1 MAGKLGVLTL
11 NLVARIGQFVEPMK
25 NAERQTE
32 TSASNMARDFEEADK
47 GISMSAKNI
56 GLSLAGVAASYVS
69 IDRLINTQRT
79 FDKLNAGL
87 ITATGSAEGAAAAFD
102 SLQKFA
108 KETPYGLEQSVGAFI
123 KLTNLG
129 LKPSEAALTSYGNTA
144 AAMGKDLDQMIEAVA
159 DATTGEF
166 ERLKEFGIKASQE
179 NGKVSLTF
187 KGQTTTIRNNAKEI
201 EKYLLNL
208 GDVDFAGA
216 MENRMKTLDGSIA
229 NLEDTIDGLF
239 LKVSQS
245 GIGDAIKAGVDGAS
259 ESLETLGDNLDT
271 VGDIALVVGA
281 IFAGR
286 YASSMVGSIQKT
298 VAASIEQKQALVAE
312 QAESVK
318 LLGVQAQRARQ
329 NVALALTE
337 VNLARADFN
346 NATTAAARAAAT
358 QRLTAANIALAI
370 SEKQASIAT
379 TAYTA
384 ATGAATVAT
393 SRLAATKALLLGLTG
408 GWVGLGI
415 TVASVAAGYLMMRD
429 GADDS
434 TKSLRENN
442 ESVDDAI
449 KKYKELDE
457 VKRRAQLVSEKNTL
471 QDLAKEYDEVN
482 SKLITATYSFS
493 RHNDMTSEQSKQVN
507 ALIAEY
513 KKTGDIDQFSGK
525 INALNFISQTSKD
538 RFNTL
543 GGSVKDAGN
552 EFKNQKSFVD
562 QMAPAVKGV
571 GDQAKQT
578 AGEVAGLSAEIQKLL
593 NLNTEGASKSNYL
606 NELVKR
612 NIDPKLA
619 EMMYEARKASN
630 IAGTSERLNAKVLNS
645 VLDRWKADQGL
656 NKTLEERAK
665 IEERNKKL
673 VEAQGN
679 AMKVNALVASNAA
692 KANYAA
698 LESAKGLPKGLL
710 SAVNMTESPNSNT
723 ARSSAGARGA
733 FQFMPKTAERF
744 NVDVNSVNSSAKGAA
759 EYLDK
764 LLKMFEGNLENA
776 LRAYNWGEGNMQN
789 YLKYGSGMKNG
800 QKGYFADR
808 PMPRE
813 TREYSGKVMGYMGGS
828 SGISFTEDYSFDD
841 WLKEQEQFAI
851 EREKREKE
859 IAEKQKEL
867 ALEVATYREKVNSEL
882 ADKLEE
888 IDKAGFDSAKTAE
901 LKAEY
906 KKRAEIDIQV
916 SEAAHSDKLAGYSD
930 YLKSEEQLLNES
942 FARRQRD
949 LKLDLSLT
957 AEEYTKLSLELE
969 KQRNKE
975 LQQAKWRALEAR
987 QAMADQI
994 KSLASGSEDAYARA
1008 SMAPQA
1014 YERWVLESNR
1024 SNAQADLKKGRVK
1037 TERDILTSG
1046 SYSDED
1052 ERYQAL
1058 LDAHQAYRDGL
1069 AAIDLQYHRQVRELA
1084 QTQFQEQLGL
1094 WSGILSNGQNTF
1106 SQLTQSLKNSAGEQ
1120 SATYKTMFA
1129 LQQGFS
1135 VASSLVAA
1143 YTAYTQ
1149 AFADPSAMTLPQKF
1163 LGATAVM
1170 AALTPALATIAT
1182 VSMDGFANGG
1192 YTGHGGKYD
1201 PAGIVHKG
1209 EGVLT
1214 QEEIRALGGPEGFYA
1229 LRHSIKNGFADGG
1242 LALGSPADF
1251 GVKMPKLSG
1260 VSSQESQA
1268 PNVNVYTL
1276 PGETA
1281 DVSWNDGR
1289 LDVRIRKITRE
1300 TIMEDARNP
1309 NSGFSKAMK
1318 QNFTVS
1324 TRRL

>member
-1 MAGKLGVLTL
+1 MATKLGMLTL
-11 NLVARIGQFVEPMK
+11 DLVARIGQFVEPMK
-25 NAERQTE
+25 NAERQTKI
-32 TSASNMARDFEEADK
+32 SAGSMQREFEEADK

-208 GDVDFAGA
+208 GNVDFAGA

-312 QAESVK
+312 QAENVK

-393 SRLAATKALLLGLTG
+393 SRLAAVKALLLGLTG

-429 GADDS
+429 GADES

-525 INALNFISQTSKD
+525 INALNFIGQTSKD

-578 AGEVAGLSAEIQKLL
+578 AAEVAGLSEEIKKLL
-593 NLNTEGASKSNYL
+593 STNKEAMLKNTSLNAMIGAGA
-606 NELVKR
+606 
-612 NIDPKLA
+612 DPKLA
-619 EMMYEARKASN
+619 EYLYEARKAQG
-630 IAGTSERLNAKVLNS
+630 ILGTSKMLSEDVRKS
-645 VLDRWKADQGL
+645 VLARYNSEIGL
-656 NKTLEERAK
+656 NKTLEDRAK
-665 IEERNKKL
+665 IEERNRKL

-808 PMPRE
+808 PLPKE
-813 TREYSGKVMGYMGGS
+813 TREYSGKVMGYMGGA
-828 SGISFTEDYSFDD
+828 SGVSFNENYSFDD

-859 IAEKQKEL
+859 MAE
-867 ALEVATYREKVNSEL
+867 TR
-882 ADKLEE
+882 
-888 IDKAGFDSAKTAE
+888 KA
-901 LKAEY
+901 
-906 KKRAEIDIQV
+906 IQV
-916 SEAAHSDKLAGYSD
+916 SYYNEWQKLEYDNQERIKEIKKTFATDPTERDRLLGLQEKAYEDDVANWIKAQDERVKAENEA
-930 YLKSEEQLLNES
+930 N
-942 FARRQRD
+942 
-949 LKLDLSLT
+949 
-957 AEEYTKLSLELE
+957 
-969 KQRNKE
+969 
-975 LQQAKWRALEAR
+975 QQIILAR
-987 QAMADQI
+987 QNAFAMMNGPLGDMVQTGVE
-994 KSLASGSEDAYARA
+994 ASARA
-1008 SMAPQA
+1008 SMNPEEYQ
-1014 YERWVLESNR
+1014 RWQMNNEQQDGYSQLSDSLYSARSGIESNEYL
-1024 SNAQADLKKGRVK
+1024 SE
-1037 TERDILTSG
+1037 TEK
-1046 SYSDED
+1046 
-1052 ERYQAL
+1052 YQQL
-1058 LDAHQAYRDGL
+1058 NDAYRVYLDGKKAL
-1069 AAIDLQYHRQVRELA
+1069 TEEYAKQDKELLNQQKID
-1084 QTQFQEQLGL
+1084 QLNL
-1094 WSGILSNGQNTF
+1094 WSGVLGQAQNTF
-1106 SQLTQSLKNSAGEQ
+1106 AQLTQSAKDSAGEQ
-1120 SATYKTMFA
+1120 SSTYKAMFA
-1129 LQQGFS
+1129 MQKAFS
-1135 VASSLVAA
+1135 IASSIAA
-1143 YTAYTQ
+1143 AWTAYTT
-1149 AFADPSAMTLPQKF
+1149 AFADPSAMTLAQKF
-1163 LGATAVM
+1163 AGGAAVM
-1170 AALTPALATIAT
+1170 AALTPALSTIAS
-1182 VSMDGFANGG
+1182 VSIDGMAHDGIDNIPKEGTWLLDKGERVVDSRTNADLKGMIANQKNGG
-1192 YTGHGGKYD
+1192 GDVSISVQVTD
-1201 PAGIVHKG
+1201 S
-1209 EGVLT
+1209 GVTT
-1214 QEEIRALGGPEGFYA
+1214 QSNQSDQKQLGQMIGNAVRTIIRQEQ
-1229 LRHSIKNGFADGG
+1229 RQGG
-1242 LALGSPADF
+1242 L
-1251 GVKMPKLSG
+1251 LS
-1260 VSSQESQA
+1260 
-1268 PNVNVYTL
+1268 
-1276 PGETA
+1276 
-1281 DVSWNDGR
+1281 
-1289 LDVRIRKITRE
+1289 K
-1300 TIMEDARNP
+1300 
-1309 NSGFSKAMK
+1309 
-1318 QNFTVS
+1318 
-1324 TRRL
+1324 

>member
-25 NAERQTE
+25 NAERQTK

-187 KGQTTTIRNNAKEI
+187 KGQTTIIRNNAKEI

-208 GDVDFAGA
+208 GNVDFAGA

-281 IFAGR
+281 IFAGK
-286 YASSMVGSIQKT
+286 YASSMISSIQKT

-370 SEKQASIAT
+370 SEKQASMAT

-393 SRLAATKALLLGLTG
+393 SRLAAAKALLLGLTG

-429 GADDS
+429 GADKS

-507 ALIAEY
+507 ALISEY

-578 AGEVAGLSAEIQKLL
+578 AIETANLSAEIRKLL
-593 NLNTEGASKSNYL
+593 SEANQTIKDSAITSALASRGYNDTMIELAKKYLNVEGAIVTNAKGQKVLKDELNTKLREEYQAIMRSK
-606 NELVKR
+606 
-612 NIDPKLA
+612 
-619 EMMYEARKASN
+619 
-630 IAGTSERLNAKVLNS
+630 NAV
-645 VLDRWKADQGL
+645 D
-656 NKTLEERAK
+656 
-665 IEERNKKL
+665 ERNKAEEKSKKL
-673 VEAQGN
+673 LEATGN
-679 AMKVNALVASNAA
+679 AMKVNAKVAANAA
-692 KANYAA
+692 KYNFAA
-698 LESAKGLPKGLL
+698 IEAKNKLPSGLL
-710 SAVNMTESPNSNT
+710 SAIHMQESRGNAN
-723 ARSSAGARGA
+723 AYNKSSGAAGG
-733 FQFMPKTAERF
+733 FQFLEGTAKQYGVKDRY
-744 NVDVNSVNSSAKGAA
+744 NLAQSAEGAGKYMAYLLDLFKGD
-759 EYLDK
+759 LDK
-764 LLKMFEGNLENA
+764 A
-776 LRAYNWGEGNMQN
+776 VSAYHAGEGNVQRGTN
-789 YLKYGSGMKNG
+789 IGPVNRQYVKNI
-800 QKGYFADR
+800 KGYL
-808 PMPRE
+808 
-813 TREYSGKVMGYMGGS
+813 GGS
-828 SGISFTEDYSFDD
+828 SGVSFTEDYSFDD
-841 WLKEQEQFAI
+841 WLKEFEQTIAEQEKI
-851 EREKREKE
+851 EKE
-859 IAEKQKEL
+859 LTE
-867 ALEVATYREKVNSEL
+867 TR
-882 ADKLEE
+882 
-888 IDKAGFDSAKTAE
+888 KA
-901 LKAEY
+901 
-906 KKRAEIDIQV
+906 IQV
-916 SEAAHSDKLAGYSD
+916 SYYNEWQNLEYDNQERIKEIEKAFATDPTERD
-930 YLKSEEQLLNES
+930 RLLG
-942 FARRQRD
+942 
-949 LKLDLSLT
+949 
-957 AEEYTKLSLELE
+957 
-969 KQRNKE
+969 
-975 LQQAKWRALEAR
+975 LQQKTYEDDVANWIKAQDDRVKAENEANQQIILAR
-987 QAMADQI
+987 QNAFAMMNGPLGAMVQMGVE
-994 KSLASGSEDAYARA
+994 ASARA
-1008 SMAPQA
+1008 SMKPEEYQRWQLGNEQQDGYSQLADNLYSAREGIQNDEYTTDTEKYQQLEQA
-1014 YERWVLESNR
+1014 YEVYLQNKAALSE
-1024 SNAQADLKKGRVK
+1024 A
-1037 TERDILTSG
+1037 
-1046 SYSDED
+1046 YSK
-1052 ERYQAL
+1052 
-1058 LDAHQAYRDGL
+1058 
-1069 AAIDLQYHRQVRELA
+1069 
-1084 QTQFQEQLGL
+1084 QEQDLAKAQYESQLSLWGNLLGQA
-1094 WSGILSNGQNTF
+1094 QNTW
-1106 SQLTQSLKNSAGEQ
+1106 SQMTQAVKDSEGEQ
-1120 SATYKTMFA
+1120 SAAFKAMFLMQQIFAIGSA
-1129 LQQGFS
+1129 LISTHLAATQ
-1135 VASSLVAA
+1135 VAA
-1143 YTAYTQ
+1143 DATIPFFGAKIAASKAMLAMGYANVGLIAGQTIAGMAHDGIDNIPREGTWLLDKGERVVDSRTNADLKNMIANQNSNGPQININVPPGYTAEQ
-1149 AFADPSAMTLPQKF
+1149 SR
-1163 LGATAVM
+1163 G
-1170 AALTPALATIAT
+1170 
-1182 VSMDGFANGG
+1182 
-1192 YTGHGGKYD
+1192 
-1201 PAGIVHKG
+1201 
-1209 EGVLT
+1209 
-1214 QEEIRALGGPEGFYA
+1214 
-1229 LRHSIKNGFADGG
+1229 ADG
-1242 LALGSPADF
+1242 AVTIDIVEKRIKQSWRNLG
-1251 GVKMPKLSG
+1251 
-1260 VSSQESQA
+1260 
-1268 PNVNVYTL
+1268 
-1276 PGETA
+1276 
-1281 DVSWNDGR
+1281 
-1289 LDVRIRKITRE
+1289 
-1300 TIMEDARNP
+1300 NP
-1309 NSGFSKAMK
+1309 NSYESKQVQRNTTAGVK
-1318 QNFTVS
+1318 
-1324 TRRL
+1324 R

>member
-11 NLVARIGQFVEPMK
+11 DLIARIGQFVEPMK
-25 NAERQTE
+25 NAERQTK

-108 KETPYGLEQSVGAFI
+108 KETPYGLEQSVQAFI
-123 KLTNLG
+123 RLKNLG
-129 LKPSEAALTSYGNTA
+129 LNPSEAALMSYGNTA
-144 AAMGKDLDQMIEAVA
+144 AAMGGDLIQMIEAVA

-166 ERLKEFGIKASQE
+166 ERLKAFGIKASQE
-179 NGKVSLTF
+179 NGKVSLVF
-187 KGQTTTIRNNAKEI
+187 KGQTTTIKNNAKEI
-201 EKYLLNL
+201 EKYLLRL
-208 GDVDFAGA
+208 GNVDFAGA
-216 MENRMKTLDGSIA
+216 STNRMKTLDGSIS
-229 NLEDTIDGLF
+229 NLEDTIDSLF

-286 YASSMVGSIQKT
+286 YSANMLGSIQKT
-298 VAASIEQKQALVAE
+298 IAASVEQKQALVAE
-312 QAESVK
+312 KAANVQLLSTQMQAARSKVGALTAEQN
-318 LLGVQAQRARQ
+318 LLIARIRQ
-329 NVALALTE
+329 NT
-337 VNLARADFN
+337 NLQERIVLEARATQVAIQLAVAERQ
-346 NATTAAARAAAT
+346 ATASTAAYTVAT
-358 QRLTAANIALAI
+358 
-370 SEKQASIAT
+370 S
-379 TAYTA
+379 A
-384 ATGAATVAT
+384 ATGAT
-393 SRLAATKALLLGLTG
+393 SRLASAKALLLGLTG
-408 GWVGLGI
+408 GWVGLGL

-429 GADDS
+429 GADES

-442 ESVDDAI
+442 ESVNDAI

-673 VEAQGN
+673 IESQGN

-723 ARSSAGARGA
+723 ARSGAGARGA

-859 IAEKQKEL
+859 MAETK
-867 ALEVATYREKVNSEL
+867 
-882 ADKLEE
+882 
-888 IDKAGFDSAKTAE
+888 KA
-901 LKAEY
+901 
-906 KKRAEIDIQV
+906 IQV
-916 SEAAHSDKLAGYSD
+916 SYYNEWQNLEYDNQERIKEIEKAFATDPTERD
-930 YLKSEEQLLNES
+930 RLLG
-942 FARRQRD
+942 
-949 LKLDLSLT
+949 
-957 AEEYTKLSLELE
+957 
-969 KQRNKE
+969 
-975 LQQAKWRALEAR
+975 LQQKAYEDDVANWIKAQDDRVKAENEANQQIILAR
-987 QAMADQI
+987 QNAFAMMNGPLGVMTQMGVE
-994 KSLASGSEDAYARA
+994 ASARA
-1008 SMAPQA
+1008 SMKPEEYQRWQLGNEQQDGYSQLADNLYSAREGIQNDEYTTDTEKYQQLEQA
-1014 YERWVLESNR
+1014 YEVYLQNKAALSE
-1024 SNAQADLKKGRVK
+1024 A
-1037 TERDILTSG
+1037 
-1046 SYSDED
+1046 YSK
-1052 ERYQAL
+1052 
-1058 LDAHQAYRDGL
+1058 
-1069 AAIDLQYHRQVRELA
+1069 
-1084 QTQFQEQLGL
+1084 QEQDLAKTQYESQLSLWGNLLGQA
-1094 WSGILSNGQNTF
+1094 QNTW
-1106 SQLTQSLKNSAGEQ
+1106 SQMTQAVKDSEGEQ
-1120 SATYKTMFA
+1120 SAAFKAMFLMQQMFA
-1129 LQQGFS
+1129 IGSALVSTHLAATQ
-1135 VASSLVAA
+1135 VAA
-1143 YTAYTQ
+1143 
-1149 AFADPSAMTLPQKF
+1149 D
-1163 LGATAVM
+1163 
-1170 AALTPALATIAT
+1170 ATIPLFGAKILASKAILAMGYANVAMIAGQT
-1182 VSMDGFANGG
+1182 ISGMAHDGIDNIPKEG
-1192 YTGHGGKYD
+1192 TWLLD
-1201 PAGIVHKG
+1201 KG
-1209 EGVLT
+1209 ERVVDSRTNSDLKNYLSEARNSNSGAKITINNNTGAQVDAR
-1214 QEEIRALGGPEGFYA
+1214 QNPDG
-1229 LRHSIKNGFADGG
+1229 SIDIDVIERQ
-1242 LALGSPADF
+1242 LA
-1251 GVKMPKLSG
+1251 
-1260 VSSQESQA
+1260 
-1268 PNVNVYTL
+1268 
-1276 PGETA
+1276 
-1281 DVSWNDGR
+1281 GR
-1289 LDVRIRKITRE
+1289 LG
-1300 TIMEDARNP
+1300 NP
-1309 NSGFSKAMK
+1309 NSTLSKSLK
-1318 QNFTVS
+1318 QNT
-1324 TRRL
+1324 TAARRR

>member
-25 NAERQTE
+25 NAERQTK

-208 GDVDFAGA
+208 GNVDFAGA

-229 NLEDTIDGLF
+229 NLEDTMDGLF

-281 IFAGR
+281 IFAGK
-286 YASSMVGSIQKT
+286 YASSMISSIQKT

-337 VNLARADFN
+337 VNLARADIN

-370 SEKQASIAT
+370 SEKQASMAT

-393 SRLAATKALLLGLTG
+393 SRLAAAKALLLGLTG

-415 TVASVAAGYLMMRD
+415 TVASVATGYLMMRD
-429 GADDS
+429 GADES

-525 INALNFISQTSKD
+525 INALNFINETGKD
-538 RFNTL
+538 KFNTL
-543 GGSVKDAGN
+543 AGSVKTAGN
-552 EFKNQKSFVD
+552 EFKTQKTFIS
-562 QMAPAVKGV
+562 QMEPALKGV

-578 AGEVAGLSAEIQKLL
+578 AIETANLSAEIRKLL
-593 NLNTEGASKSNYL
+593 NEANQTIKDSAVTSALASRGYNDTMIELAKKYLNVEGAI
-606 NELVKR
+606 V
-612 NIDPKLA
+612 
-619 EMMYEARKASN
+619 
-630 IAGTSERLNAKVLNS
+630 TNAKGQKVLKDE
-645 VLDRWKADQGL
+645 LKIKLR
-656 NKTLEERAK
+656 EEYQAIMRSKNAVD
-665 IEERNKKL
+665 ERNKAEEKSKKL
-673 VEAQGN
+673 LEATGN
-679 AMKVNALVASNAA
+679 AMKVNAKVAANAA
-692 KANYAA
+692 KYNFAA
-698 LESAKGLPKGLL
+698 IEAKNKLPSGLL
-710 SAVNMTESPNSNT
+710 SAIHMQESRGNAN
-723 ARSSAGARGA
+723 AYNKSSGAAGG
-733 FQFMPKTAERF
+733 FQFLEGTAKQYGVKDRY
-744 NVDVNSVNSSAKGAA
+744 NLAQSAEGAGKYIAYLLDLFKG
-759 EYLDK
+759 D
-764 LLKMFEGNLENA
+764 LEKA
-776 LRAYNWGEGNMQN
+776 VSAYHAGEGNVQRGTN
-789 YLKYGSGMKNG
+789 IGPVNRQYVKNI
-800 QKGYFADR
+800 KGYL
-808 PMPRE
+808 
-813 TREYSGKVMGYMGGS
+813 GGS
-828 SGISFTEDYSFDD
+828 SGVSFTEDYSFDD
-841 WLKEQEQFAI
+841 WLKELEQRVSEQEKL
-851 EREKREKE
+851 E
-859 IAEKQKEL
+859 KEL
-867 ALEVATYREKVNSEL
+867 AETKKAIQISYHNEWQTLEFENQERIKEIEKAFATDPTERDRLLGLQQKAYEDDVANW
-882 ADKLEE
+882 
-888 IDKAGFDSAKTAE
+888 IKAQDE
-901 LKAEY
+901 RVKAEN
-906 KKRAEIDIQV
+906 
-916 SEAAHSDKLAGYSD
+916 EA
-930 YLKSEEQLLNES
+930 N
-942 FARRQRD
+942 
-949 LKLDLSLT
+949 
-957 AEEYTKLSLELE
+957 
-969 KQRNKE
+969 
-975 LQQAKWRALEAR
+975 QQIILAR
-987 QAMADQI
+987 QNAFAMMNEPLGTMVQMGVE
-994 KSLASGSEDAYARA
+994 ASARA
-1008 SMAPQA
+1008 SMKPEEYQRWQLSNEQQDGYSQLADNLYSAREGIQNDEHTTDTEKYAKLNEA
-1014 YERWVLESNR
+1014 YKTYLDS
-1024 SNAQADLKKGRVK
+1024 KKALS
-1037 TERDILTSG
+1037 E
-1046 SYSDED
+1046 SYSK
-1052 ERYQAL
+1052 
-1058 LDAHQAYRDGL
+1058 
-1069 AAIDLQYHRQVRELA
+1069 
-1084 QTQFQEQLGL
+1084 QEQDLAKTQYESQLSLWGNLLGQA
-1094 WSGILSNGQNTF
+1094 QNTW
-1106 SQLTQSLKNSAGEQ
+1106 SQMTQAVKDSEGEQ
-1120 SATYKTMFA
+1120 SGAFKAMFLMQQMFA
-1129 LQQGFS
+1129 IGSALVSTHLAATQ
-1135 VASSLVAA
+1135 VAA
-1143 YTAYTQ
+1143 
-1149 AFADPSAMTLPQKF
+1149 D
-1163 LGATAVM
+1163 
-1170 AALTPALATIAT
+1170 ATIPFFGAKISASKAMLAMGYANVGLIAGQT
-1182 VSMDGFANGG
+1182 IAGMAHDGIDNIPKEGTWLLDKGERVVDSRTNSDLKDFIANGG
-1192 YTGHGGKYD
+1192 NGPQININVPPGYTAEQSRG
-1201 PAGIVHKG
+1201 
-1209 EGVLT
+1209 
-1214 QEEIRALGGPEGFYA
+1214 
-1229 LRHSIKNGFADGG
+1229 ADG
-1242 LALGSPADF
+1242 AVTIDIVEKRIKQSWSNLG
-1251 GVKMPKLSG
+1251 
-1260 VSSQESQA
+1260 
-1268 PNVNVYTL
+1268 
-1276 PGETA
+1276 
-1281 DVSWNDGR
+1281 
-1289 LDVRIRKITRE
+1289 
-1300 TIMEDARNP
+1300 NP
-1309 NSGFSKAMK
+1309 NSYESKQVQRNTTAGVK
-1318 QNFTVS
+1318 
-1324 TRRL
+1324 R

>member
-11 NLVARIGQFVEPMK
+11 DLIARIGQFVEPMK
-25 NAERQTE
+25 NAERQTK

-201 EKYLLNL
+201 EKYLLDL
-208 GDVDFAGA
+208 GNVDFAGA

-415 TVASVAAGYLMMRD
+415 TVASVATGYLMMRD

-525 INALNFISQTSKD
+525 INALNFINETGKD
-538 RFNTL
+538 KFNTL
-543 GGSVKDAGN
+543 AGSVKTAGN
-552 EFKNQKSFVD
+552 EFKTQKTFVS
-562 QMAPAVKGV
+562 QMEPALKGV

-578 AGEVAGLSAEIQKLL
+578 AGEVAGLSEEIKKLL
-593 NLNTEGASKSNYL
+593 STNKEAMLKNTSLNAMIGAGA
-606 NELVKR
+606 
-612 NIDPKLA
+612 DPKLA
-619 EMMYEARKASN
+619 EYLYEARKAQG
-630 IAGTSERLNAKVLNS
+630 ILGTSKMLSEDVRKS
-645 VLDRWKADQGL
+645 VLARYNSEIGL

-673 VEAQGN
+673 IEAQGN

-692 KANYAA
+692 KANAEA
-698 LESAKGLPKGLL
+698 LEAAKNLPKGLL
-710 SAVNMTESPNSNT
+710 SAVNMVESPKSNSAT
-723 ARSSAGARGA
+723 SRAGAGGPM
-733 FQFMPKTAERF
+733 QFMPATADRYK
-744 NVDVNSVNSSAKGAA
+744 VDIKSVESSYRGASN
-759 EYLDK
+759 YLKD
-764 LLKMFEGNLENA
+764 LLKMFDGDLENA

-789 YLKYGSGMKNG
+789 YLKYGSGMKPLGNNKF
-800 QKGYFADR
+800 QKGYFPNY
-808 PMPRE
+808 PMPKE

-828 SGISFTEDYSFDD
+828 SGVSFTEDYSFDD

-851 EREKREKE
+851 EREKLEKE
-859 IAEKQKEL
+859 VVETK
-867 ALEVATYREKVNSEL
+867 
-882 ADKLEE
+882 
-888 IDKAGFDSAKTAE
+888 KA
-901 LKAEY
+901 
-906 KKRAEIDIQV
+906 IQV
-916 SEAAHSDKLAGYSD
+916 SYYNEWQNLEYDNQERIKEIEKAFATDPTERDRLLGLQEKAYEDDVANWIKAQDERVKAENEA
-930 YLKSEEQLLNES
+930 N
-942 FARRQRD
+942 
-949 LKLDLSLT
+949 
-957 AEEYTKLSLELE
+957 
-969 KQRNKE
+969 
-975 LQQAKWRALEAR
+975 QQIILAR
-987 QAMADQI
+987 QNAFAMMNGPLGDMVQTGVE
-994 KSLASGSEDAYARA
+994 ASARA
-1008 SMAPQA
+1008 SMNPEEYQ
-1014 YERWVLESNR
+1014 RWQMNNEQQDGYSQLGDDLYSAR
-1024 SNAQADLKKGRVK
+1024 SGIENNEFLSE
-1037 TERDILTSG
+1037 T
-1046 SYSDED
+1046 
-1052 ERYQAL
+1052 ERYQQLNDAYKIYLDGKKAL
-1058 LDAHQAYRDGL
+1058 TEEYAKQEADYAQYQHDNQLSMYGSLLSQAGTVWGTMTEMVKDAAGEGSAAYK
-1069 AAIDLQYHRQVRELA
+1069 AMFLA
-1084 QTQFQEQLGL
+1084 QQA
-1094 WSGILSNGQNTF
+1094 IAIGQAIINT
-1106 SQLTQSLKNSAGEQ
+1106 E
-1120 SATYKTMFA
+1120 
-1129 LQQGFS
+1129 
-1135 VASSLVAA
+1135 
-1143 YTAYTQ
+1143 
-1149 AFADPSAMTLPQKF
+1149 
-1163 LGATAVM
+1163 LGATAALKVDPTGFMSMMTRGIGYASVGLIAAQTISGM
-1170 AALTPALATIAT
+1170 AH
-1182 VSMDGFANGG
+1182 DGIDNIPKEG
-1192 YTGHGGKYD
+1192 TWLLD
-1201 PAGIVHKG
+1201 KG
-1209 EGVLT
+1209 ERVVDSRTNADLKDYL
-1214 QEEIRALGGPEGFYA
+1214 AKGG
-1229 LRHSIKNGFADGG
+1229 RSGG
-1242 LALGSPADF
+1242 GD
-1251 GVKMPKLSG
+1251 VNITVHVTDSG
-1260 VSSQESQA
+1260 VSTQSNQNEQKQLGQMIGNAVRTVIRQEQRQGG
-1268 PNVNVYTL
+1268 L
-1276 PGETA
+1276 
-1281 DVSWNDGR
+1281 
-1289 LDVRIRKITRE
+1289 L
-1300 TIMEDARNP
+1300 
-1309 NSGFSKAMK
+1309 SK
-1318 QNFTVS
+1318 
-1324 TRRL
+1324 

>member
-25 NAERQTE
+25 NAERQTK

-69 IDRLINTQRT
+69 LDRLINTQRT

-208 GDVDFAGA
+208 GNVDFSGA

-312 QAESVK
+312 QAENVK

-393 SRLAATKALLLGLTG
+393 SRLAAAKALLLGLTG

-429 GADDS
+429 GADES

-457 VKRRAQLVSEKNTL
+457 VKRRAQLVSEKTTL
-471 QDLAKEYDEVN
+471 QDLAKGYDEIN

-525 INALNFISQTSKD
+525 INALNFINQTGKD
-538 RFNTL
+538 KFNTL
-543 GGSVKDAGN
+543 AGSVKTAGN
-552 EFKNQKSFVD
+552 EFKTQKTFVS
-562 QMAPAVKGV
+562 QMEPALKGV

-578 AGEVAGLSAEIQKLL
+578 ATETANLSAEIKKLL
-593 NLNTEGASKSNYL
+593 SINTDNALKSNYL
-606 NELVKR
+606 NESVKR
-612 NIDPKLA
+612 GVDPELA
-619 EMMYEARKASN
+619 EMLYEARSTLGLIGSGKKLSD
-630 IAGTSERLNAKVLNS
+630 EVLKS
-645 VLDRWKADQGL
+645 VFDRWKADQGL
-656 NKTLEERAK
+656 NKTLEDRAK
-665 IEERNKKL
+665 IEEKNKKL

-679 AMKVNALVASNAA
+679 AMKVNAKVAANAA
-692 KANYAA
+692 KYNFAA
-698 LESAKGLPKGLL
+698 IEAKNKLPAGLL
-710 SAVNMTESPNSNT
+710 SAIHMQESRGNAN
-723 ARSSAGARGA
+723 AYNKSSGAAGG
-733 FQFMPKTAERF
+733 FQFLEGTAKQYGVKDRY
-744 NVDVNSVNSSAKGAA
+744 NLAQSAEGAGKYMAYLLDLFKGD
-759 EYLDK
+759 LDK
-764 LLKMFEGNLENA
+764 A
-776 LRAYNWGEGNMQN
+776 VSAYHAGEGNVQRGTN
-789 YLKYGSGMKNG
+789 IGPVNRQYVKNI
-800 QKGYFADR
+800 KGYL
-808 PMPRE
+808 
-813 TREYSGKVMGYMGGS
+813 GGS
-828 SGISFTEDYSFDD
+828 SGVSFTEDYSFDD
-841 WLKEQEQFAI
+841 WLKEFEQT
-851 EREKREKE
+851 
-859 IAEKQKEL
+859 IAEQE
-867 ALEVATYREKVNSEL
+867 
-882 ADKLEE
+882 KLEKDLTE
-888 IDKAGFDSAKTAE
+888 TRKA
-901 LKAEY
+901 
-906 KKRAEIDIQV
+906 IQV
-916 SEAAHSDKLAGYSD
+916 SYYNEWQNLEYDNQERIKEIEKAFATDPTERD
-930 YLKSEEQLLNES
+930 RLLG
-942 FARRQRD
+942 
-949 LKLDLSLT
+949 
-957 AEEYTKLSLELE
+957 
-969 KQRNKE
+969 
-975 LQQAKWRALEAR
+975 LQQKAYEDDVANWIKAQDERVKAENEANQQIILAR
-987 QAMADQI
+987 QNAFAMMNGPLGAMVQMGVE
-994 KSLASGSEDAYARA
+994 ASARA
-1008 SMAPQA
+1008 SMNPGEYQRWQLGNEQQDGYSQLADNLYSAREGIQNDEYTTDTEKYQQLEQA
-1014 YERWVLESNR
+1014 YEVYLQNKAALSE
-1024 SNAQADLKKGRVK
+1024 A
-1037 TERDILTSG
+1037 
-1046 SYSDED
+1046 YSK
-1052 ERYQAL
+1052 
-1058 LDAHQAYRDGL
+1058 
-1069 AAIDLQYHRQVRELA
+1069 
-1084 QTQFQEQLGL
+1084 QEQDLAKTQYESQLSLWGNLLGQA
-1094 WSGILSNGQNTF
+1094 QNTW
-1106 SQLTQSLKNSAGEQ
+1106 SQMTQAVKDSEGEQ
-1120 SATYKTMFA
+1120 SGAFKAMFLMQQMFA
-1129 LQQGFS
+1129 IGSALVSTHLAATQ
-1135 VASSLVAA
+1135 VAA
-1143 YTAYTQ
+1143 
-1149 AFADPSAMTLPQKF
+1149 D
-1163 LGATAVM
+1163 
-1170 AALTPALATIAT
+1170 ATIPFFGAKIAASKAMLAMGYANVGLIAGQT
-1182 VSMDGFANGG
+1182 IAGMAHDGIDNIPKEGTWLLDKGERVVDSRTNSDLKDFIANGG
-1192 YTGHGGKYD
+1192 
-1201 PAGIVHKG
+1201 
-1209 EGVLT
+1209 
-1214 QEEIRALGGPEGFYA
+1214 
-1229 LRHSIKNGFADGG
+1229 S
-1242 LALGSPADF
+1242 
-1251 GVKMPKLSG
+1251 
-1260 VSSQESQA
+1260 A

-1281 DVSWNDGR
+1281 DVSWDNGQ
-1289 LDVRIRKITRE
+1289 LDVRIRKIAKEEAKTPWSE
-1300 TIMEDARNP
+1300 LNNP
-1309 NSGFSKAMK
+1309 NSYSSKQIQRNTTAGVK
-1318 QNFTVS
+1318 
-1324 TRRL
+1324 R

>member
-25 NAERQTE
+25 NAERQTK

-201 EKYLLNL
+201 EKYLLDL
-208 GDVDFAGA
+208 GNVDFAGA

-370 SEKQASIAT
+370 SEKQASMAT

-393 SRLAATKALLLGLTG
+393 SRLAAAKALLLGLTG

-429 GADDS
+429 GADES

-449 KKYKELDE
+449 KRYKELDE
-457 VKRRAQLVSEKNTL
+457 VKRRAQLVSEKSTL

-578 AGEVAGLSAEIQKLL
+578 AIETANLSAEIRKLL
-593 NLNTEGASKSNYL
+593 SEANQTIKDSAITSALANRGYNDTMIELAKKYLNVEGAI
-606 NELVKR
+606 V
-612 NIDPKLA
+612 
-619 EMMYEARKASN
+619 
-630 IAGTSERLNAKVLNS
+630 TNAKGQKVLKDE
-645 VLDRWKADQGL
+645 L
-656 NKTLEERAK
+656 KTKLREEYQAIMRSKNAVD
-665 IEERNKKL
+665 ERNKAEEKSKKL
-673 VEAQGN
+673 LEATGN
-679 AMKVNALVASNAA
+679 AMKVNAKVAANAA
-692 KANYAA
+692 KYNFAA
-698 LESAKGLPKGLL
+698 IEAKNKLPEGLL
-710 SAVNMTESPNSNT
+710 SAIHMQESRGNAN
-723 ARSSAGARGA
+723 AYNKSSGAAGG
-733 FQFMPKTAERF
+733 FQFLEGTAKQYGVKDRY
-744 NVDVNSVNSSAKGAA
+744 NLAQSAEGAGKYMAYLLDLFKGD
-759 EYLDK
+759 LDK
-764 LLKMFEGNLENA
+764 A
-776 LRAYNWGEGNMQN
+776 VSAYHAGEGNVQRGTN
-789 YLKYGSGMKNG
+789 IGPVNRQYVKNI
-800 QKGYFADR
+800 KGYL
-808 PMPRE
+808 
-813 TREYSGKVMGYMGGS
+813 GGS
-828 SGISFTEDYSFDD
+828 SGVSFTEDYSFDD
-841 WLKEQEQFAI
+841 WLKEFEQTIAEQE
-851 EREKREKE
+851 KLEKE
-859 IAEKQKEL
+859 LTETRKAVQVSYYNEWQNLEYDNQERIKEIEKAFATDPTERDRLLGLQQKAYEDD
-867 ALEVATYREKVNSEL
+867 VANW
-882 ADKLEE
+882 
-888 IDKAGFDSAKTAE
+888 IKAQDE
-901 LKAEY
+901 RVKAEN
-906 KKRAEIDIQV
+906 
-916 SEAAHSDKLAGYSD
+916 EA
-930 YLKSEEQLLNES
+930 N
-942 FARRQRD
+942 
-949 LKLDLSLT
+949 
-957 AEEYTKLSLELE
+957 
-969 KQRNKE
+969 
-975 LQQAKWRALEAR
+975 QQIILAR
-987 QAMADQI
+987 QNAFAMMNGPLGAMVQMGVE
-994 KSLASGSEDAYARA
+994 ASARA
-1008 SMAPQA
+1008 SMNPKEYQRWQLGNEQQDGYSQLSDGLSSAREGIENNEYLSETERYQQLEQA
-1014 YERWVLESNR
+1014 YETYLQNK
-1024 SNAQADLKKGRVK
+1024 A
-1037 TERDILTSG
+1037 
-1046 SYSDED
+1046 
-1052 ERYQAL
+1052 AL
-1058 LDAHQAYRDGL
+1058 SEAYNK
-1069 AAIDLQYHRQVRELA
+1069 QERELA

-1143 YTAYTQ
+1143 YTAYAQ

-1182 VSMDGFANGG
+1182 VSIDGMA
-1192 YTGHGGKYD
+1192 HD
-1201 PAGIVHKG
+1201 GIDNIPKEGTWLLDKG
-1209 EGVLT
+1209 ERVVDSRTNSDLKDYLANQKSGGGINFT
-1214 QEEIRALGGPEGFYA
+1214 QTIVIQ
-1229 LRHSIKNGFADGG
+1229 SDGSTKTDNQG
-1242 LALGSPADF
+1242 DMKQFGS
-1251 GVKMPKLSG
+1251 MI
-1260 VSSQESQA
+1260 
-1268 PNVNVYTL
+1268 
-1276 PGETA
+1276 ETA
-1281 DVSWNDGR
+1281 VVSVIN
-1289 LDVRIRKITRE
+1289 RE
-1300 TIMEDARNP
+1300 LRQGGAIK
-1309 NSGFSKAMK
+1309 KAI
-1318 QNFTVS
+1318 S
-1324 TRRL
+1324 RG

>member
-1 MAGKLGVLTL
+1 MATKLGMLTL
-11 NLVARIGQFVEPMK
+11 DLVARIGQFVEPMK
-25 NAERQTE
+25 AAERQTKI
-32 TSASNMARDFEEADK
+32 SAGSMQREFEEADK

-56 GLSLAGVAASYVS
+56 GLSLAGVAASYIS
-69 IDRLINTQRT
+69 LDRLINTQRT

-201 EKYLLNL
+201 EKYLLDL
-208 GDVDFAGA
+208 GNVDFAGA

-393 SRLAATKALLLGLTG
+393 SRLASAKALLLGLTG
-408 GWVGLGI
+408 GWVGLGL

-429 GADDS
+429 GADES

-471 QDLAKEYDEVN
+471 QDLAKEYDEIN

-525 INALNFISQTSKD
+525 INALNFINQTGKD

-543 GGSVKDAGN
+543 AGSVKTAGN
-552 EFKNQKSFVD
+552 EFKSQKSAVE
-562 QMAPAVKGV
+562 QMEPAVKGV
-571 GDQAKQT
+571 GDQAKKT

-593 NLNTEGASKSNYL
+593 NINTEGATKSKYL

-612 NIDPKLA
+612 NVDPGLA
-619 EMMYEARKASN
+619 EMLYEARKASN
-630 IAGTSERLNAKVLNS
+630 LIGSSERLSTKVLNS
-645 VLDRWKADQGL
+645 VLERWKADQGL

-665 IEERNKKL
+665 IEEKNKKL
-673 VEAQGN
+673 IEAQGS

-692 KANYAA
+692 KANYVA

-723 ARSSAGARGA
+723 ARSGAGARGA

-808 PMPRE
+808 PMPKE
-813 TREYSGKVMGYMGGS
+813 TREYSGKVMSYMGGA
-828 SGISFTEDYSFDD
+828 SGTSFTESYSFDD
-841 WLKEQEQFAI
+841 WIKEQEQFVM
-851 EREKREKE
+851 EREKLEKE
-859 IAEKQKEL
+859 MAEKQKEL
-867 ALEVATYREKVNSEL
+867 AIEVATYREKVNSEL
-882 ADKLEE
+882 ADKLKE

-916 SEAAHSDKLAGYSD
+916 SDAAHSEKLAGYSD

-957 AEEYTKLSLELE
+957 SEEYTIASI
-969 KQRNKE
+969 
-975 LQQAKWRALEAR
+975 ALENQR
-987 QAMADQI
+987 
-994 KSLASGSEDAYARA
+994 KKEVESLR
-1008 SMAPQA
+1008 
-1014 YERWVLESNR
+1014 
-1024 SNAQADLKKGRVK
+1024 
-1037 TERDILTSG
+1037 RD
-1046 SYSDED
+1046 E
-1052 ERYQAL
+1052 
-1058 LDAHQAYRDGL
+1058 
-1069 AAIDLQYHRQVRELA
+1069 
-1084 QTQFQEQLGL
+1084 
-1094 WSGILSNGQNTF
+1094 
-1106 SQLTQSLKNSAGEQ
+1106 
-1120 SATYKTMFA
+1120 
-1129 LQQGFS
+1129 
-1135 VASSLVAA
+1135 
-1143 YTAYTQ
+1143 
-1149 AFADPSAMTLPQKF
+1149 
-1163 LGATAVM
+1163 
-1170 AALTPALATIAT
+1170 
-1182 VSMDGFANGG
+1182 
-1192 YTGHGGKYD
+1192 
-1201 PAGIVHKG
+1201 
-1209 EGVLT
+1209 
-1214 QEEIRALGGPEGFYA
+1214 
-1229 LRHSIKNGFADGG
+1229 
-1242 LALGSPADF
+1242 
-1251 GVKMPKLSG
+1251 
-1260 VSSQESQA
+1260 
-1268 PNVNVYTL
+1268 
-1276 PGETA
+1276 
-1281 DVSWNDGR
+1281 R
-1289 LDVRIRKITRE
+1289 LDVLETKRDWMGKGEYARE
-1300 TIMEDARNP
+1300 YYALVREEILATSTYSPEKKEAMLQYASSQQNREESYERDSAIADYRDVMGYGENPLERQFEVLQKMRELDLLNEEAYQNAKLELQAKSTASYMEGMLGGFASLVDE
-1309 NSGFSKAMK
+1309 NSKTYAVLFGAQKAFAVAQAMLNIPAAYSKAYDAVVGTPFVGPYIAPAVGAAAAALQVAQAASMK
-1318 QNFTVS
+1318 SVNLTGMAHDGIDNIPKEGTWLLDGGERVLNPEQNKDL
-1324 TRRL
+1324 TRYLSEARESNTNRPIDNNLRVIMVKDENEAKDWLYGPDGEKAFLYHMKRNRSKV

>member
-1 MAGKLGVLTL
+1 MATKLGTLTL
-11 NLVARIGQFVEPMK
+11 DLVARIGQFVEPMK
-25 NAERQTE
+25 NAERQTKM
-32 TSASNMARDFEEADK
+32 SAGNMQREFEEADK

-208 GDVDFAGA
+208 GNVDFSGA

-286 YASSMVGSIQKT
+286 YSASMLGSIQKT
-298 VAASIEQKQALVAE
+298 IAASVEQKQALVAE
-312 QAESVK
+312 KAANVQLLSTQMQAARSKVGALTAEQN
-318 LLGVQAQRARQ
+318 LLIARIRQ
-329 NVALALTE
+329 NT
-337 VNLARADFN
+337 NLQERIVLEARATQVAIQLAVAERQ
-346 NATTAAARAAAT
+346 ATASTAAYTVAT
-358 QRLTAANIALAI
+358 
-370 SEKQASIAT
+370 S
-379 TAYTA
+379 A
-384 ATGAATVAT
+384 ATGAT
-393 SRLAATKALLLGLTG
+393 SRLASAKALLLGLTG
-408 GWVGLGI
+408 GWVGLGL

-429 GADDS
+429 GADES

-525 INALNFISQTSKD
+525 INALNFVSQTSKD

-723 ARSSAGARGA
+723 ARSGAGARGA

-828 SGISFTEDYSFDD
+828 SGVSFTEGYSFDD

-859 IAEKQKEL
+859 MAETK
-867 ALEVATYREKVNSEL
+867 
-882 ADKLEE
+882 
-888 IDKAGFDSAKTAE
+888 KA
-901 LKAEY
+901 
-906 KKRAEIDIQV
+906 IQV
-916 SEAAHSDKLAGYSD
+916 SYYNEWQNLEYDNQERIKEIEKAFAADPTERD
-930 YLKSEEQLLNES
+930 RLLG
-942 FARRQRD
+942 
-949 LKLDLSLT
+949 
-957 AEEYTKLSLELE
+957 
-969 KQRNKE
+969 
-975 LQQAKWRALEAR
+975 LQQKAYEDDVANWIKAQDDRVKAENEANQQIILAR
-987 QAMADQI
+987 QNAFAMMNGPLGAMVQMGVE
-994 KSLASGSEDAYARA
+994 ASARA
-1008 SMAPQA
+1008 SMKPEEYQRWQMNNEQQDGYSQLADNLYSAREGIQNDEYTTDTEKYAKLNEA
-1014 YERWVLESNR
+1014 YKIYL
-1024 SNAQADLKKGRVK
+1024 DGKK
-1037 TERDILTSG
+1037 
-1046 SYSDED
+1046 
-1052 ERYQAL
+1052 AL
-1058 LDAHQAYRDGL
+1058 SEAYNK
-1069 AAIDLQYHRQVRELA
+1069 QERELA

-1143 YTAYTQ
+1143 YTAYAQ

-1182 VSMDGFANGG
+1182 VSIDGMAHDGIDNIPKEGTWLLDKGERVVDSRTNADLKNMIANNNGG
-1192 YTGHGGKYD
+1192 G
-1201 PAGIVHKG
+1201 
-1209 EGVLT
+1209 
-1214 QEEIRALGGPEGFYA
+1214 
-1229 LRHSIKNGFADGG
+1229 
-1242 LALGSPADF
+1242 
-1251 GVKMPKLSG
+1251 
-1260 VSSQESQA
+1260 A

-1281 DVSWNDGR
+1281 DTSWNNGQ

>member
-25 NAERQTE
+25 NAERQTK
-32 TSASNMARDFEEADK
+32 TSASNMQRDFEEADK

-201 EKYLLNL
+201 EKYLLDL
-208 GDVDFAGA
+208 GNVDFAGA

-229 NLEDTIDGLF
+229 NLEDTIDVLF

-298 VAASIEQKQALVAE
+298 VAASIEQKQALAAE
-312 QAESVK
+312 QAESVR

-370 SEKQASIAT
+370 SEKQASMAT

-393 SRLAATKALLLGLTG
+393 SRLAAAKALLLGLTG

-429 GADDS
+429 GADES

-457 VKRRAQLVSEKNTL
+457 VKRRAQLVSEKSTL

-578 AGEVAGLSAEIQKLL
+578 AIETANLSAEIRKLL
-593 NLNTEGASKSNYL
+593 SEANQTIKDSAITSALANRGYNDTMIELAKKYLNVEGAI
-606 NELVKR
+606 V
-612 NIDPKLA
+612 
-619 EMMYEARKASN
+619 
-630 IAGTSERLNAKVLNS
+630 TNAKGQKVLKDE
-645 VLDRWKADQGL
+645 L
-656 NKTLEERAK
+656 KTKLREEYQAIMRSKNAVD
-665 IEERNKKL
+665 ERNKAEEKSKKL
-673 VEAQGN
+673 LEATGN
-679 AMKVNALVASNAA
+679 AMKVNAKVAANAA
-692 KANYAA
+692 KYNFAA
-698 LESAKGLPKGLL
+698 IEAKNKLPEGLL
-710 SAVNMTESPNSNT
+710 SAIHMQESRGNAN
-723 ARSSAGARGA
+723 AYNKSSGAAGG
-733 FQFMPKTAERF
+733 FQFLEGTAKQYGVKDRY
-744 NVDVNSVNSSAKGAA
+744 NLAQSAEGAGKYMAYLLDLFKGD
-759 EYLDK
+759 LDK
-764 LLKMFEGNLENA
+764 A
-776 LRAYNWGEGNMQN
+776 VSAYHAGEGNVQRGTN
-789 YLKYGSGMKNG
+789 IGPVNRQYVKNI
-800 QKGYFADR
+800 KGYL
-808 PMPRE
+808 
-813 TREYSGKVMGYMGGS
+813 GGS
-828 SGISFTEDYSFDD
+828 SGVSFTEDYSFDD
-841 WLKEQEQFAI
+841 WMKEFEQTIADQEKL
-851 EREKREKE
+851 E
-859 IAEKQKEL
+859 KEL
-867 ALEVATYREKVNSEL
+867 AETK
-882 ADKLEE
+882 
-888 IDKAGFDSAKTAE
+888 KA
-901 LKAEY
+901 
-906 KKRAEIDIQV
+906 IQV
-916 SEAAHSDKLAGYSD
+916 SYYNEWQKLEYDNQERIKEIEKAFATD
-930 YLKSEEQLLNES
+930 PTERDRLLG
-942 FARRQRD
+942 
-949 LKLDLSLT
+949 
-957 AEEYTKLSLELE
+957 
-969 KQRNKE
+969 
-975 LQQAKWRALEAR
+975 LQQKAYEDDVANWIKAQDERVKAENEANQQIILAR
-987 QAMADQI
+987 QNAFAMMNGPLGDMVQTGVE
-994 KSLASGSEDAYARA
+994 ASARA
-1008 SMAPQA
+1008 SMNPEEYQ
-1014 YERWVLESNR
+1014 RWQMNNEQQDGYSQLGDDLYSAR
-1024 SNAQADLKKGRVK
+1024 SGIENNEFLSE
-1037 TERDILTSG
+1037 T
-1046 SYSDED
+1046 
-1052 ERYQAL
+1052 ERYQQLNDAYKIYLDGKKAL
-1058 LDAHQAYRDGL
+1058 TEEYAK
-1069 AAIDLQYHRQVRELA
+1069 
-1084 QTQFQEQLGL
+1084 QEQDYAQYQYENQ
-1094 WSGILSNGQNTF
+1094 LSLYGSLL
-1106 SQLTQSLKNSAGEQ
+1106 SQAGAVWGDMTQMVKDSAGESS
-1120 SATYKTMFA
+1120 SAYKAMFLAQQMFA
-1129 LQQGFS
+1129 IGSALVSTHLAATQAMAAPDMVLFGQKIA
-1135 VASSLVAA
+1135 ASSAIM
-1143 YTAYTQ
+1143 
-1149 AFADPSAMTLPQKF
+1149 AMGYANVGLIAGQ
-1163 LGATAVM
+1163 
-1170 AALTPALATIAT
+1170 TIAG
-1182 VSMDGFANGG
+1182 MAHDGIDNIPREGTWLLDKGERVVDSRTNGDLKDFIANGG
-1192 YTGHGGKYD
+1192 
-1201 PAGIVHKG
+1201 
-1209 EGVLT
+1209 
-1214 QEEIRALGGPEGFYA
+1214 
-1229 LRHSIKNGFADGG
+1229 S
-1242 LALGSPADF
+1242 
-1251 GVKMPKLSG
+1251 
-1260 VSSQESQA
+1260 A

-1281 DVSWNDGR
+1281 DVSWDNGQ
-1289 LDVRIRKITRE
+1289 LDVRIRRIAKE
-1300 TIMEDARNP
+1300 EAKAPWSELNNP
-1309 NSGFSKAMK
+1309 NSYSSKQIQRNTTAGVK
-1318 QNFTVS
+1318 
-1324 TRRL
+1324 R

>member
-25 NAERQTE
+25 NAERQTK

-208 GDVDFAGA
+208 GNVDFSGA

-370 SEKQASIAT
+370 SEKQASMAT

-393 SRLAATKALLLGLTG
+393 SRLAAAKALLLGLTG

-429 GADDS
+429 GADES

-457 VKRRAQLVSEKNTL
+457 VKRRAQLVSEKSTL

-578 AGEVAGLSAEIQKLL
+578 AGEVAGLSEEIKKLL
-593 NLNTEGASKSNYL
+593 STNKEAMLKNTSLNAMIGAGA
-606 NELVKR
+606 
-612 NIDPKLA
+612 DPKLA
-619 EMMYEARKASN
+619 EYLYEARKAQG
-630 IAGTSERLNAKVLNS
+630 ILGTSKMLSEDVRKS
-645 VLDRWKADQGL
+645 VLARYNSEIGL

-673 VEAQGN
+673 IEAQGN
-679 AMKVNALVASNAA
+679 AMKVNAKVAANAA
-692 KANYAA
+692 KYNFAGI
-698 LESAKGLPKGLL
+698 ESKNGLPAGLL
-710 SAVNMTESPNSNT
+710 SAIHMQESRGNPNAYNK
-723 ARSSAGARGA
+723 SSGAAGG
-733 FQFMPKTAERF
+733 FQFLEGTAKQYGVKDRY
-744 NVDVNSVNSSAKGAA
+744 NLAQAA
-759 EYLDK
+759 EGAGKYMAY
-764 LLKMFEGNLENA
+764 LLKLFEGDLEKA
-776 LRAYNWGEGNMQN
+776 VSAYHAGEGNVQRGTN
-789 YLKYGSGMKNG
+789 IGPVNRQYVKNI
-800 QKGYFADR
+800 KGYL
-808 PMPRE
+808 
-813 TREYSGKVMGYMGGS
+813 GGS
-828 SGISFTEDYSFDD
+828 SGVSFTEGYSFDD

-851 EREKREKE
+851 EREKLEKE
-859 IAEKQKEL
+859 VVETK
-867 ALEVATYREKVNSEL
+867 
-882 ADKLEE
+882 
-888 IDKAGFDSAKTAE
+888 KA
-901 LKAEY
+901 
-906 KKRAEIDIQV
+906 IQV
-916 SEAAHSDKLAGYSD
+916 SYYNEWQNLEYDNQERIKEIEKAFATDPTERD
-930 YLKSEEQLLNES
+930 RLLG
-942 FARRQRD
+942 
-949 LKLDLSLT
+949 
-957 AEEYTKLSLELE
+957 
-969 KQRNKE
+969 
-975 LQQAKWRALEAR
+975 LQQKAYEDDVANWIKAQDDRVKAENEANQQIILAR
-987 QAMADQI
+987 QNAFAMMNGPLGDMVQTGVE
-994 KSLASGSEDAYARA
+994 ASARA
-1008 SMAPQA
+1008 SMNPEEYQ
-1014 YERWVLESNR
+1014 RWQMNNEQQDGYSQLGDDLYSAR
-1024 SNAQADLKKGRVK
+1024 SGIENNEFLSE
-1037 TERDILTSG
+1037 T
-1046 SYSDED
+1046 
-1052 ERYQAL
+1052 ERYQQLNDAYKIYLDGKKAL
-1058 LDAHQAYRDGL
+1058 TEEYAKQEADYAQYQHDNQLSMYGSLLSQAGTVWGTMTEMVKDAAGEGSAAYK
-1069 AAIDLQYHRQVRELA
+1069 AMFLA
-1084 QTQFQEQLGL
+1084 QQAI
-1094 WSGILSNGQNTF
+1094 SIGQAIINT
-1106 SQLTQSLKNSAGEQ
+1106 E
-1120 SATYKTMFA
+1120 
-1129 LQQGFS
+1129 
-1135 VASSLVAA
+1135 
-1143 YTAYTQ
+1143 
-1149 AFADPSAMTLPQKF
+1149 
-1163 LGATAVM
+1163 LGATAALKVDPTGFMSMMTRGIGYASVGLIAAQTISGM
-1170 AALTPALATIAT
+1170 AH
-1182 VSMDGFANGG
+1182 DGIDNIPKEG
-1192 YTGHGGKYD
+1192 TWLLD
-1201 PAGIVHKG
+1201 KG
-1209 EGVLT
+1209 ERVVDSRTNADLKDYLAKGGGSGGGDVNITVHVTDSGVTT
-1214 QEEIRALGGPEGFYA
+1214 QSNQSDQKQLGQMIGNAVRTVIRQEQ
-1229 LRHSIKNGFADGG
+1229 RQGG
-1242 LALGSPADF
+1242 L
-1251 GVKMPKLSG
+1251 LS
-1260 VSSQESQA
+1260 
-1268 PNVNVYTL
+1268 
-1276 PGETA
+1276 
-1281 DVSWNDGR
+1281 
-1289 LDVRIRKITRE
+1289 K
-1300 TIMEDARNP
+1300 
-1309 NSGFSKAMK
+1309 
-1318 QNFTVS
+1318 
-1324 TRRL
+1324 

>member
-11 NLVARIGQFVEPMK
+11 DLIARIGQFVEPMK
-25 NAERQTE
+25 NAERQTK

-108 KETPYGLEQSVGAFI
+108 KETPYGLEQSVQAFI
-123 KLTNLG
+123 RLKNLG
-129 LKPSEAALTSYGNTA
+129 LNPSEAALMSYGNTA
-144 AAMGKDLDQMIEAVA
+144 AAMGGDLIQMIEAVA

-166 ERLKEFGIKASQE
+166 ERLKAFGIKASQE
-179 NGKVSLTF
+179 NGKVSLVF
-187 KGQTTTIRNNAKEI
+187 KGQTTTIKNNAKEI
-201 EKYLLNL
+201 EKYLLRL
-208 GDVDFAGA
+208 GNVDFASA
-216 MENRMKTLDGSIA
+216 STNRMKTLDGSIS
-229 NLEDTIDGLF
+229 NLEDTIDSLF

-286 YASSMVGSIQKT
+286 YSANMLGSIQKT
-298 VAASIEQKQALVAE
+298 IAASVEQKQALVAE
-312 QAESVK
+312 KAANVQLLSTQMQAARSKVGALTAERN
-318 LLGVQAQRARQ
+318 LLIARIRQ
-329 NVALALTE
+329 NT
-337 VNLARADFN
+337 NLQERIVLEARATQVAIQLAVAERQ
-346 NATTAAARAAAT
+346 ATASTA
-358 QRLTAANIALAI
+358 
-370 SEKQASIAT
+370 
-379 TAYTA
+379 AYTA
-384 ATGAATVAT
+384 ATSAATGAT
-393 SRLAATKALLLGLTG
+393 SRLAAAKALLLGLTG
-408 GWVGLGI
+408 GWVGLGL
-415 TVASVAAGYLMMRD
+415 TVASVAAGYLLMKG
-429 GADDS
+429 GADES

-482 SKLITATYSFS
+482 SKLITATYSLS
-493 RHNDMTSEQSKQVN
+493 RHNDMTSEQSEQVN

-828 SGISFTEDYSFDD
+828 SGVSFTEDYSFDD

-859 IAEKQKEL
+859 LAETK
-867 ALEVATYREKVNSEL
+867 
-882 ADKLEE
+882 
-888 IDKAGFDSAKTAE
+888 KA
-901 LKAEY
+901 
-906 KKRAEIDIQV
+906 IQV
-916 SEAAHSDKLAGYSD
+916 SY
-930 YLKSEEQLLNES
+930 YNEWQNLEYDNQERIKEIEKA
-942 FARRQRD
+942 FATD
-949 LKLDLSLT
+949 
-957 AEEYTKLSLELE
+957 
-969 KQRNKE
+969 
-975 LQQAKWRALEAR
+975 
-987 QAMADQI
+987 
-994 KSLASGSEDAYARA
+994 
-1008 SMAPQA
+1008 P
-1014 YERWVLESNR
+1014 
-1024 SNAQADLKKGRVK
+1024 
-1037 TERDILTSG
+1037 TERDRLLGLQQKAYEDDVANWIKAQDERVKAENEANQQILIDRYKFLNDSVAMYERIAGLSSGADEIFARATMSPEGYGRWSLANDRSNSQAALKKERVGVEQDIMTSNL
-1046 SYSDED
+1046 YSTDD
-1052 ERYQAL
+1052 ERYEAL
-1058 LDAHQAYRDGL
+1058 KEAHQQYRDGL
-1069 AAIDLQYHRQVRELA
+1069 AAIDVKYYQGLEDLQN
-1084 QTQFQEQLGL
+1084 QTQAASLAGYGAMFGMMGSMLDAYGAKESTAYKVAFAMQKGFVLSSAILNAKGAIMSAWNDPSNVTMWQKIAGAAAVAVQTNDLMSAIQGVALSGMAHDGIDNIPKEGTWLLDKGERVVDSRTNADLKDYLAKGGGSGGDVNITVNVTDSGVTTQSNQSDQKQLGQMIGNAVRTVIRQEQR
-1094 WSGILSNGQNTF
+1094 Q
-1106 SQLTQSLKNSAGEQ
+1106 
-1120 SATYKTMFA
+1120 
-1129 LQQGFS
+1129 
-1135 VASSLVAA
+1135 
-1143 YTAYTQ
+1143 
-1149 AFADPSAMTLPQKF
+1149 
-1163 LGATAVM
+1163 
-1170 AALTPALATIAT
+1170 
-1182 VSMDGFANGG
+1182 
-1192 YTGHGGKYD
+1192 
-1201 PAGIVHKG
+1201 
-1209 EGVLT
+1209 
-1214 QEEIRALGGPEGFYA
+1214 
-1229 LRHSIKNGFADGG
+1229 GG
-1242 LALGSPADF
+1242 LLA
-1251 GVKMPKLSG
+1251 K
-1260 VSSQESQA
+1260 
-1268 PNVNVYTL
+1268 
-1276 PGETA
+1276 
-1281 DVSWNDGR
+1281 
-1289 LDVRIRKITRE
+1289 
-1300 TIMEDARNP
+1300 
-1309 NSGFSKAMK
+1309 
-1318 QNFTVS
+1318 
-1324 TRRL
+1324 